1 MNLLIT
7 FDHQVRKLFYV
18 FGNVEVAYYDTAI
31 CNDLPSLRT
40 FSKHQFK
47 YAVCRLK
54 KAKDK
59 IETDILV
66 NLEIICG
73 TLQMSVICEIDSL
86 APQIVK
92 MA

>member
-1 MNLLIT
+1 MRQT
-7 FDHQVRKLFYV
+7 
-18 FGNVEVAYYDTAI
+18 
-31 CNDLPSLRT
+31 
-40 FSKHQFK
+40 KHQFK

-73 TLQMSVICEIDSL
+73 TLQMSDMWNRFFGSSNS
-86 APQIVK
+86 
-92 MA
+92 

>member
-1 MNLLIT
+1 MRQT
-7 FDHQVRKLFYV
+7 
-18 FGNVEVAYYDTAI
+18 
-31 CNDLPSLRT
+31 
-40 FSKHQFK
+40 KHQFK

-73 TLQMSVICEIDSL
+73 TLQMSD
-86 APQIVK
+86 
-92 MA
+92 M

>member
-1 MNLLIT
+1 MTFLL
-7 FDHQVRKLFYV
+7 YV
-18 FGNVEVAYYDTAI
+18 PFNKMRQT
-31 CNDLPSLRT
+31 
-40 FSKHQFK
+40 KHQFK

-73 TLQMSVICEIDSL
+73 TLQMSVICDIDSL

-92 MA
+92 MS

>member
-1 MNLLIT
+1 MRQT
-7 FDHQVRKLFYV
+7 
-18 FGNVEVAYYDTAI
+18 
-31 CNDLPSLRT
+31 
-40 FSKHQFK
+40 KHQFK

-92 MA
+92 MSWLILSVPMKKHGGYHYC